1 MTAGD
6 RSSAVDVHQLRT
18 EDASAEDG
26 EVAALADEMRSF
38 QMRSFRTEDA
48 SLEDGEVAALAAD
61 MRSFLILPR

>member
-1 MTAGD
+1 MEKEKQALD
-6 RSSAVDVHQLRT
+6 
-18 EDASAEDG
+18 E

-48 SLEDGEVAALAAD
+48 SSEDGEVAALAAE